1 MPENTPMIDLDD
13 LTERLRALGDALDFD
28 DAGLADAVLAR
39 IGTEPRRRA
48 PLWLV
53 VAAAALVVLAVV
65 ALIPDSRRAVARWFG
80 LDGVTVEVDPEVTG
94 TAAPVSFDLPGPG
107 ESRVVEVD
115 GQPILVSTVSGELSP
130 RMITKSVQSSNQV
143 QEVEVDGAPGL
154 WIAGPAHEIGY
165 ESPLG
170 EPVFERMAGN
180 TLLWQR
186 GDLLTRVEGFDDL
199 DAALAFARQ
208 AEATDGTQPTG
219 T

>member
-1 MPENTPMIDLDD
+1 MIDLDD
-13 LTERLRALGDALDFD
+13 LTERLRALGDALEFD
-28 DAGLADAVLAR
+28 DADLADSVLAR
-39 IGTEPRRRA
+39 IDTEPRSRTR
-48 PLWLV
+48 LWL
-53 VAAAALVVLAVV
+53 VAAAAVLVVLVGV

-80 LDGVTVEVDPEVTG
+80 LDGLTVKVDPEVTG

-115 GQPILVSTVSGELSP
+115 GSQILVSTVSGTLSP
-130 RMITKSVQSSNQV
+130 RMITKSVQSTDQV
-143 QEVEVDGAPGL
+143 QEVDVDGAPGL
-154 WIAGPAHEIGY
+154 WIAGPHEIGY

-186 GDLLTRVEGFDDL
+186 GDVLTRVEGFDDL

-208 AEATDGTQPTG
+208 AESTAGTQPTG